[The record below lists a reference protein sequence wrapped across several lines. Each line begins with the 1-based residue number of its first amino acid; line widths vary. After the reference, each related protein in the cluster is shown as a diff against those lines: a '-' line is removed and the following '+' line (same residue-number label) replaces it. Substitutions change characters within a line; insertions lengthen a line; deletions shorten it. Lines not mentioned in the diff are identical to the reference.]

1 MRSRGSHAS
10 AFLLALCRTG
20 HAPEEGF
27 DAGIRFGE
35 RPRAS
40 RVDRSASPRGERAR
54 RLHAECLLPRLAGFA
69 EVDRRKNAHHDETKT
84 SCDERG
90 VGRGRNSM
98 ARKKKASN
106 QKVGTTPEDI
116 NER

>member
-1 MRSRGSHAS
+1 MGSRGSDAS

-35 RPRAS
+35 RSRAS

-54 RLHAECLLPRLAGFA
+54 RLHTESLLPRLAGFA

-90 VGRGRNSM
+90 GSRGGNSM

-106 QKVGTTPEDI
+106 QKVGTPPEDI
-116 NER
+116 NKR

>member
-1 MRSRGSHAS
+1 MRSRGSDAS

-35 RPRAS
+35 R
-40 RVDRSASPRGERAR
+40 AR
-54 RLHAECLLPRLAGFA
+54 RLHTESLLPRLAGFA
-69 EVDRRKNAHHDETKT
+69 EVDRRKNAHHDEAKA

-90 VGRGRNSM
+90 VSRGRNSM

-106 QKVGTTPEDI
+106 QKVRTTPEDI
-116 NER
+116 NKW

>member
-1 MRSRGSHAS
+1 MPRL
-10 AFLLALCRTG
+10 FLSALCRTG

-35 RPRAS
+35 RPR
-40 RVDRSASPRGERAR
+40 
-54 RLHAECLLPRLAGFA
+54 RLHTKSLLPRLAGFA